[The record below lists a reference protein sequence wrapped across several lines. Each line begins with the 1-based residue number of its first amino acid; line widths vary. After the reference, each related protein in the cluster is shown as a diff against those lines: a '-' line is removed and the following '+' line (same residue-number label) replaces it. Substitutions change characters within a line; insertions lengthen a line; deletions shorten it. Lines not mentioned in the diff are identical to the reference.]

1 MTKAEIAT
9 YLGMANIM
17 LSSALANSDDEI
29 DDMMIKMR
37 EALMAAQLL
46 LTEQAIQE
54 AVNHDKRPE

>member
-9 YLGMANIM
+9 YLGMANLLLNEATKDM
-17 LSSALANSDDEI
+17 KPDERTLM
-29 DDMMIKMR
+29 DKCR

-54 AVNHDKRPE
+54 VMSHDK